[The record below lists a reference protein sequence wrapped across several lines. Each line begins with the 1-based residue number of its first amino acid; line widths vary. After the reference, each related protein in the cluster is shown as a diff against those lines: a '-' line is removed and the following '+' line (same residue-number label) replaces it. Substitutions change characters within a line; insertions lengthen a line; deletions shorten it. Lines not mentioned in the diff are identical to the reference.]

1 MSGFFRKDGK
11 SLAQPALEAARK
23 QKQPQQQRPDK
34 SICASPQPDSST
46 GPEVRMDAILATA
59 GEVAAGMLYLHARSI
74 VHGDLTGAN
83 VLLQECTVSLSTLCR
98 LFRRSARTSGSVK
111 TVCCHSPV
119 FEDVCDVRISS
130 MRVLPLLAASAA
142 RAGAREVPRE
152 RISAGALN
160 HSLSCCRT
168 LRWASQPRWQI
179 SGCLG
184 RCRAPRAS
192 RRAPAAPSRTCR
204 RSCCPMTLSARC
216 AALPGTP
223 SVKQSSLRTLL
234 HSLSAAADVK
244 HGDSSVL
251 QQLFT
256 RLLLQRLSSGG
267 PVQAADVYAF
277 GVLMWELYH
286 GVRAWDGLNHA
297 QVDFLLL
304 MQGCNYQCNP

>member
-1 MSGFFRKDGK
+1 
-11 SLAQPALEAARK
+11 
-23 QKQPQQQRPDK
+23 
-34 SICASPQPDSST
+34 
-46 GPEVRMDAILATA
+46 
-59 GEVAAGMLYLHARSI
+59 
-74 VHGDLTGAN
+74 
-83 VLLQECTVSLSTLCR
+83 
-98 LFRRSARTSGSVK
+98 
-111 TVCCHSPV
+111 
-119 FEDVCDVRISS
+119 
-130 MRVLPLLAASAA
+130 
-142 RAGAREVPRE
+142 
-152 RISAGALN
+152 
-160 HSLSCCRT
+160 
-168 LRWASQPRWQI
+168 
-179 SGCLG
+179 
-184 RCRAPRAS
+184 
-192 RRAPAAPSRTCR
+192 
-204 RSCCPMTLSARC
+204 MTLSARC